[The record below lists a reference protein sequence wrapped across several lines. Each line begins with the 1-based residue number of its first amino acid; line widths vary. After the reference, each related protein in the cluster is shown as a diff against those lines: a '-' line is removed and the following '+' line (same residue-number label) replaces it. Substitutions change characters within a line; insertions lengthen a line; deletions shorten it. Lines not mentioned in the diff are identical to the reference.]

1 MSRAIT
7 IELDR
12 APTFSPGETISGLV
26 CVEAAAQTEC
36 RELVITLQRLIDGVG
51 HRITSKVT
59 RVALFK
65 GRWAPGQHVY
75 AFELPI
81 DPGSAP
87 TYQGSL
93 LRIDWQLEATADVP
107 WSIDPKEVVPL
118 VLVSGPNPPTLT
130 EAQATPR
137 SRDTRP
143 VDRTALVWVG
153 MLFALVGVLIFAL
166 SFALWQV
173 GRALQL
179 MGAATALAGGTMLYY
194 GLRNRVA
201 GEALGDVEL
210 RVPSHSAPGQEIP
223 CVVRF
228 TPSRAVQ
235 VNAISLKLLGVESVT
250 SGTGQDR
257 QTMEVT
263 FCEQEAEL
271 VRAPQLRAG
280 EPFEARGVVR
290 VPDDA
295 PTSLLVSSRTL
306 RWVVRASVDI
316 ARWPDWVARADVIVL
331 PRRA

>member
-12 APTFSPGETISGLV
+12 EPTFSPGETISGLV
-26 CVEAAAQTEC
+26 CVEVAAQTEC
-36 RELVITLQRLIDGVG
+36 RELVITLQRLIAGVG
-51 HRITSKVT
+51 PRVTSKVA
-59 RVALFK
+59 RVELFK

-75 AFELPI
+75 AFELPV
-81 DPGSAP
+81 DPSCAP

-93 LRIDWQLEATADVP
+93 LHIDWQLVATADVP
-107 WSIDPKEVVPL
+107 WAIDPKEVVPL
-118 VLVSGPNPPTLT
+118 VIVSGPNPPTFT

-153 MLFALVGVLIFAL
+153 GLFALVGVLIFAL

-173 GRALQL
+173 ARALQL
-179 MGAATALAGGTMLYY
+179 MGSATAFAGGVMLYY

-201 GEALGDVEL
+201 GEALGAVEL
-210 RVPSHSAPGQEIP
+210 LVPSHSAPGQEIP

-228 TPSRAVQ
+228 TPTRAVQ
-235 VNAISLKLLGVESVT
+235 VNAISLKLLGMESVT
-250 SGTGQDR
+250 SGTGQNR
-257 QTMEVT
+257 ETMEVT
-263 FCEQEAEL
+263 FSEREAEI
-271 VRAPQLRAG
+271 VRDPQLRPG

-295 PTSLLVSSRTL
+295 PPSLLVSERAL